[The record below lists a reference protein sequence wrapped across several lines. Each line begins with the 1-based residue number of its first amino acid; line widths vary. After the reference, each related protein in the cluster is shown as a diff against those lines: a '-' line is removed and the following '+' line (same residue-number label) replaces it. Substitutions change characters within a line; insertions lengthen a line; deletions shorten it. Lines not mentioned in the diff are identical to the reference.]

1 MGSGALMA
9 GPWEAFQ
16 APSAAAE
23 PAQGP
28 WTAYQQQPEQ
38 PSTLRRIAGNVAG
51 AAARGIS
58 NAIGLPG
65 DIAQGMDRATD
76 WIGQQVTGNPDWR
89 MRPPPPTIGGVQM
102 PSRLF
107 PTSGDV
113 RDVAR
118 ATGIPVDQRA
128 ETPGGRIVQDAIE
141 GGLSLP
147 GNLPSMAYGALSGA
161 GGAVAAEGASAGGF
175 GPTGQTVAR
184 IAGSVAAPLVAGRV
198 VGASQRAANPP
209 PTTEALRDASQRAY
223 DAARNAGVA
232 VNSGRVGQL
241 VTDLGQTLRR
251 EGFDEVLHPAAA
263 RALTRLEQAASSGAP
278 QSLDEIDILRRV
290 INEAGK
296 SNSASER
303 RIAGIMVDHLDN
315 WVAGLGPRDVTQGA
329 ANVGQ
334 ATAALNE
341 ARNLWGRARRGEI
354 IEDLIDRAQTRA
366 SQFTGS
372 GLENALRTEFRQLA
386 MNEKRMRGFS
396 DAERQAIE
404 AVSRGGPV
412 INIMRGLGKLAPT
425 GVVSTALGGSIGAG
439 AGSIAGPIGSA
450 VGAVAAPVIGAA
462 ARGTATRMT
471 MNAAQRAAETARA
484 GGGALPQS
492 TAEAISEVVA
502 ALAAEREAQR
512 WGDPAYGARIPTTA
526 R

>member
-1 MGSGALMA
+1 MA

-16 APSAAAE
+16 APAAPPA

-28 WTAYQQQPEQ
+28 WTAYQQPEQ
-38 PSTLRRIAGNVAG
+38 PSTLGRIASNVAG

-65 DIAQGMDRATD
+65 DIAQGMDSATD
-76 WIGQQVTGNPDWR
+76 WLGQKITGNPNWR
-89 MRPPPPTIGGVQM
+89 MRPEAPSEYANLPTRVY
-102 PSRLF
+102 

-161 GGAVAAEGASAGGF
+161 GGAVAAEGANAAGF

-296 SNSASER
+296 STSPSER
-303 RIAGIMVDHLDN
+303 RIAGIMVDNLDN

-484 GGGALPQS
+484 GAALPQS

-512 WGDPAYGARIPTTA
+512 WGDPAYGARIPTTT

>member
-1 MGSGALMA
+1 ML
-9 GPWEAFQ
+9 
-16 APSAAAE
+16 
-23 PAQGP
+23 
-28 WTAYQQQPEQ
+28 
-38 PSTLRRIAGNVAG
+38 
-51 AAARGIS
+51 
-58 NAIGLPG
+58 LP
-65 DIAQGMDRATD
+65 Q
-76 WIGQQVTGNPDWR
+76 
-89 MRPPPPTIGGVQM
+89 
-102 PSRLF
+102 F
-107 PTSGDV
+107 
-113 RDVAR
+113 
-118 ATGIPVDQRA
+118 
-128 ETPGGRIVQDAIE
+128 
-141 GGLSLP
+141 
-147 GNLPSMAYGALSGA
+147 
-161 GGAVAAEGASAGGF
+161 
-175 GPTGQTVAR
+175 
-184 IAGSVAAPLVAGRV
+184 
-198 VGASQRAANPP
+198 
-209 PTTEALRDASQRAY
+209 
-223 DAARNAGVA
+223 
-232 VNSGRVGQL
+232 
-241 VTDLGQTLRR
+241 
-251 EGFDEVLHPAAA
+251 
-263 RALTRLEQAASSGAP
+263 
-278 QSLDEIDILRRV
+278 
-290 INEAGK
+290 
-296 SNSASER
+296 
-303 RIAGIMVDHLDN
+303 
-315 WVAGLGPRDVTQGA
+315 
-329 ANVGQ
+329 
-334 ATAALNE
+334 
-341 ARNLWGRARRGEI
+341 
-354 IEDLIDRAQTRA
+354 